1 VKRNS
6 SFAWFYFMTLPEK
19 IASFRFHFVR
29 ALQGKEEHFTSG
41 SINKALFYLA
51 IPMMLEMVMES
62 LFAVV
67 DIFFVGKI
75 GVDAV
80 AAVGLTESVVTVI
93 YSVSIGLSM
102 AATAVVA
109 RRVGEQKYRAAADAA
124 FQAILLATSISILT
138 GLAGVFYAEEALLL
152 MGANTEVIA
161 SGVGY
166 TRIIF
171 VGNVG
176 IMLLFLINGIFRG
189 AGSAAIAMKTLWIAN
204 GINIV
209 LDPIL
214 IFGLGFIP
222 ALGIEGAA
230 WATTIGRCTGVLY
243 QLWHLLDGSAIIRIT
258 RKNLTF
264 RFRTI
269 VKLLK
274 LSVGGM
280 GQFLIESA
288 CWIVLMR
295 IVSES
300 GSIALAG
307 YTIAIR
313 IIIFTILP
321 AWGLANAA
329 STLVGQ
335 NLGAGHPERA
345 EKSVWKA
352 AFYNAVFLG
361 LVSLVFILLSD
372 SLISIFHPDKAVRE
386 VGSEALMVVCLGYVF
401 FAYGMVVSQ
410 SFNGAG
416 DTFTPT
422 LINIGLFWL
431 LEIPLAWFFGVYFNW
446 GASGVFWAIAIAH
459 SLHAVVSVALFRMG
473 RWKKTKV

>member
-1 VKRNS
+1 MTITEQLS
-6 SFAWFYFMTLPEK
+6 SFRY
-19 IASFRFHFVR
+19 HFLR
-29 ALQGKEEHFTSG
+29 AVQGKEEHFTSG
-41 SINKALFYLA
+41 SIQKALFYLA
-51 IPMMLEMVMES
+51 IPMMLEMIMES

-80 AAVGLTESVVTVI
+80 AAVGLTESVVTII

-102 AATAVVA
+102 AATAVVS
-109 RRVGEQKYRAAADAA
+109 RRIGEQKPRAAADAA
-124 FQAILLATSISILT
+124 FQAILLAFIISVLT
-138 GLAGVFYAEEALLL
+138 GIAGIIFAEDALLM
-152 MGANTEVIA
+152 MGADPKVIE

-171 VGNVG
+171 AGNVG

-189 AGSAAIAMKTLWIAN
+189 AGNAAIAMKTLWIAN
-204 GINIV
+204 GINLV

-230 WATTIGRCTGVLY
+230 WATTIGRCLGVVY
-243 QLWHLLDGSAIIRIT
+243 QLWHLFNGNGIIRLQK
-258 RKNLTF
+258 RNFVFKLK
-264 RFRTI
+264 TI
-269 VKLLK
+269 IRLIK
-274 LSVGGM
+274 LSAGGM

-288 CWIVLMR
+288 TWIFLMR
-295 IVSES
+295 LISES
-300 GSIALAG
+300 GSIALAA

-313 IIIFTILP
+313 IIIFTLLP

-335 NLGAGHPERA
+335 NLGAGKPDRA

-352 AFYNAVFLG
+352 ALYNSIFLG
-361 LVSLVFILLSD
+361 LVSLIFVFFSD
-372 SLISIFHPDKAVRE
+372 FLIALFHPDLAVRE
-386 VGSEALMVVCLGYVF
+386 IGSEALLVICLGYVF

-416 DTFTPT
+416 DTLTPT
-422 LINIGLFWL
+422 LINISLFWVF
-431 LEIPLAWFFGVYFNW
+431 EIPFAWFLSVHLGW

-459 SLHAVVSVALFRMG
+459 SLHALVSIYLFRLG
-473 RWKKTKV
+473 RWKKMKV

>member
-1 VKRNS
+1 MTITEQIS
-6 SFAWFYFMTLPEK
+6 SFRY
-19 IASFRFHFVR
+19 HFLR
-29 ALQGKEEHFTSG
+29 AVQGKEDHFTSG
-41 SINKALFYLA
+41 SIRKALFYLA

-80 AAVGLTESVVTVI
+80 AAVGLTESVITII

-102 AATAVVA
+102 AATAVVS
-109 RRVGEQKYRAAADAA
+109 RRIGEQKPRAAADAA
-124 FQAILLATSISILT
+124 FQAILLAFIISVLT
-138 GLAGVFYAEEALLL
+138 GIAGIIFAEDALLM
-152 MGANTEVIA
+152 MGADPKVVE
-161 SGVGY
+161 SGAGY

-171 VGNVG
+171 AGNVG

-189 AGSAAIAMKTLWIAN
+189 AGNAAIAMKALWIAN
-204 GINIV
+204 GINLV

-230 WATTIGRCTGVLY
+230 WATTIGRCLGVVY
-243 QLWHLLDGSAIIRIT
+243 QLWHLFNGNGIIRLQK
-258 RKNLTF
+258 RNFVF
-264 RFRTI
+264 RLNTI
-269 VKLLK
+269 ARLVKL
-274 LSVGGM
+274 SAGGM

-288 CWIVLMR
+288 TWIFLMR
-295 IVSES
+295 LISES
-300 GSIALAG
+300 GSIALAA

-313 IIIFTILP
+313 IIIFTLLP

-335 NLGAGHPERA
+335 NLGAGKPDRA

-352 AFYNAVFLG
+352 ALYNSIFLG
-361 LVSLVFILLSD
+361 LVSLFFVFFSD
-372 SLISIFHPDKAVRE
+372 FLIALFHPDLAVRE
-386 VGSEALMVVCLGYVF
+386 IGSEALLVICLGYVF

-416 DTFTPT
+416 DTLTPT
-422 LINIGLFWL
+422 LINISLFWVF
-431 LEIPLAWFFGVYFNW
+431 EIPFAWFLAVYLGW
-446 GASGVFWAIAIAH
+446 AASGVFWAIAIAH
-459 SLHAVVSVALFRMG
+459 SLHALVSIYLFRLG
-473 RWKKTKV
+473 RWKKMKV

>member
-1 VKRNS
+1 MTITEQIS
-6 SFAWFYFMTLPEK
+6 SFRY
-19 IASFRFHFVR
+19 HFLR
-29 ALQGKEEHFTSG
+29 AIQGKEDHFTSG
-41 SINKALFYLA
+41 SIRKALFYLA

-80 AAVGLTESVVTVI
+80 AAVGLTESVITII

-102 AATAVVA
+102 AATAVVS
-109 RRVGEQKYRAAADAA
+109 RRIGEQKPRAAADAA
-124 FQAILLATSISILT
+124 FQAILLAFIISVLT
-138 GLAGVFYAEEALLL
+138 GIAGIIFAEDALLM
-152 MGANTEVIA
+152 MGADPKVVE
-161 SGVGY
+161 SGAGY

-171 VGNVG
+171 AGNVG

-189 AGSAAIAMKTLWIAN
+189 AGNAAIAMKALWIAN
-204 GINIV
+204 GINLV

-230 WATTIGRCTGVLY
+230 WATTIGRCLGVVY
-243 QLWHLLDGSAIIRIT
+243 QLWHLFNGNGIIRLQK
-258 RKNLTF
+258 RNFVF
-264 RFRTI
+264 RLNTI
-269 VKLLK
+269 ARLVKL
-274 LSVGGM
+274 SAGGM

-288 CWIVLMR
+288 TWIFLMR
-295 IVSES
+295 LISES
-300 GSIALAG
+300 GSIALAA

-313 IIIFTILP
+313 IIIFTLLP

-335 NLGAGHPERA
+335 NLGAGKPDRA

-352 AFYNAVFLG
+352 ALYNSIFLG
-361 LVSLVFILLSD
+361 LVSLFFVFFSD
-372 SLISIFHPDKAVRE
+372 FLIALFHPDLAVRE
-386 VGSEALMVVCLGYVF
+386 IGSEALLVICLGYVF

-416 DTFTPT
+416 DTLTPT
-422 LINIGLFWL
+422 LINISLFWVF
-431 LEIPLAWFFGVYFNW
+431 EIPFAWFLAVYLGW
-446 GASGVFWAIAIAH
+446 AASGVFWAIAIAH
-459 SLHAVVSVALFRMG
+459 SLHALVSIYLFRLG
-473 RWKKTKV
+473 RWKKMKV